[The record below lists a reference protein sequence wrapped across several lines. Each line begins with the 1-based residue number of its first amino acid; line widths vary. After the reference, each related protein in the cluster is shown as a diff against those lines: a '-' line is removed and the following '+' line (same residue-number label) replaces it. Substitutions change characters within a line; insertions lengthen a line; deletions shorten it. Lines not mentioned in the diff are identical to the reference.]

1 VLSPR
6 RRTLTTTLASRG
18 TILAVAA
25 AIAGIYEMNFKNM
38 PELEWS
44 LGYPAALLL
53 MTTICV
59 ILYYLFRRI
68 DWL

>member
-1 VLSPR
+1 
-6 RRTLTTTLASRG
+6 
-18 TILAVAA
+18 
-25 AIAGIYEMNFKNM
+25 MFKNM

-53 MTTICV
+53 MMTISV